1 VKSTDDPKWDI
12 EAMVRITD
20 INDNKV
26 NDDIEMEVLHAQG
39 L

>member
-1 VKSTDDPKWDI
+1 VESTDDPKWDI